1 MFISFMYLLLLSQ
14 DTRILIK
21 HKHKYS
27 NGDTEKKL
35 QVRIHGRT
43 EDEHAYLNFSVAI
56 TS

>member
-1 MFISFMYLLLLSQ
+1 MFISFLYLLLLSQ

-27 NGDTEKKL
+27 IGDTEKKL
-35 QVRIHGRT
+35 QVRIHSRT
-43 EDEHAYLNFSVAI
+43 EDEHTYLNFSVAI